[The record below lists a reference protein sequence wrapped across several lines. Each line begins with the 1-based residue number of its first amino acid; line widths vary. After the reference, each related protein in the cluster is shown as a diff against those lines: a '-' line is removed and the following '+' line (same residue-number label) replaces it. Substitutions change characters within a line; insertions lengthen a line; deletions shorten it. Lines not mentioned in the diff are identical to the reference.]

1 MGYGTAEI
9 AAALGIDQRS
19 ARRRAAG
26 EAWPCARRQGRGGGR
41 EYQPVS
47 LPQDVRDAIL
57 AWELKKAS
65 QAGASS
71 VPAATAPVSTGA
83 VPAVPASAGLPVTPA
98 GPTSALTHAQRK
110 VMVARL
116 GFIRE
121 IERRVD
127 GGMGK
132 GEALNS
138 LVAQSKDGTLPAHLA
153 RLVEVANDRGGA
165 ERGLSR
171 RTLQRWQSLF
181 ALAGE
186 RALAPAR
193 VEKDLTIPPWAE
205 AFLAC
210 WRDPQ
215 KPSVVDAYTNA
226 FGPPHAPHAGA
237 PSIHAVR
244 RFLDKL
250 TVLAREEG
258 RRTGNAWL
266 SLMPYVRRDTS
277 DLTPTEIYTMDGTTM
292 DVEVLHPDTGRP
304 FKPEVTFV
312 IDVATRECVGLSIA
326 LAESAAATLDALR
339 MACLYLG
346 IPAIVY
352 ADNGPGYQN
361 ALWTAE
367 GLGMM
372 DRLGSTL
379 THSIRCRPQGKGL
392 MERAV
397 KTACNVVKQFITC
410 THADMDRDAAKKV
423 YKLSRKGLKNG
434 QNILPTL
441 REFAGQL
448 LARIE
453 LYNATPHRAL
463 PKITDET
470 TGKRRRLSPREYR
483 RTFVDQG
490 WQPCTVDASLRE
502 ELFMPSETRKVSRGW
517 IAFHDGKYFSKS
529 LEELH
534 GEAVEVR
541 YDVFDASRVY
551 VWSLDG
557 VKICEA
563 ELDGNTTPYLPRP
576 MREAAAEKRRKGQL
590 KRLEAKA
597 NAIEPG
603 AVILRP
609 ESDAPEMLSDVL
621 VAGRDAREVRDVA
634 AIDVTPLPATTTPAD
649 DAKRPLFMSS
659 IHHFRWLMEHRDQ
672 CTEADEA
679 WLARYATTP
688 EYADLADRYAFEGIA
703 YAPQEAAQR
712 KAG

>member
-9 AAALGIDQRS
+9 AEALGIDQRS

-26 EAWPCARRQGRGGGR
+26 ESWPCARRQGRGGGR

-65 QAGASS
+65 QAGAVSPAPVPVVAAS
-71 VPAATAPVSTGA
+71 AVPAAPAP
-83 VPAVPASAGLPVTPA
+83 AGLPVTQA

-132 GEALNS
+132 GEALDS
-138 LVAQSKDGTLPAHLA
+138 LVAQSKDGSLPAHLA
-153 RLVEVANDRGGA
+153 RLVDVANDRGGA
-165 ERGLSR
+165 KRGLSR
-171 RTLQRWQSLF
+171 RTLQRWQSQF

-193 VEKDLTIPPWAE
+193 VEKDLSIPPWAE

-215 KPSVVDAYTNA
+215 KPSVVDAYTRA
-226 FGPPHAPHAGA
+226 FGPPHAPNPGA

-250 TVLAREEG
+250 SVLAREEG

-266 SLMPYVRRDTS
+266 SLLPYVRRDTS

-312 IDVATRECVGLSIA
+312 VDVATRECVGLSIA

-397 KTACNVVKQFITC
+397 KTACNVVKNFISC

-463 PKITDET
+463 PKITDEA

-483 RTFVDQG
+483 QTFVDQG
-490 WQPCTVDASLRE
+490 WQPCTVDAALRE

-534 GEAVEVR
+534 GEVVEVR
-541 YDVFDASRVY
+541 YDVFDASRIY

-590 KRLEAKA
+590 KRLEAKVQ
-597 NAIEPG
+597 AIAPG
-603 AVILRP
+603 AVIAQP
-609 ESDAPEMLSDVL
+609 DGDAPAMLSDVL
-621 VAGRDAREVRDVA
+621 VAGRDAREVREVA
-634 AIDVTPLPATTTPAD
+634 AIDVTPLPAATTPAD
-649 DAKRPLFMSS
+649 DAKRPLFLNSL
-659 IHHFRWLMEHRDQ
+659 HHYRWLMEHRDQ

-679 WLARYATTP
+679 WLERYATTP

-703 YAPQEAAQR
+703 YAPQDAAQR

>member
-1 MGYGTAEI
+1 MF
-9 AAALGIDQRS
+9 
-19 ARRRAAG
+19 
-26 EAWPCARRQGRGGGR
+26 P
-41 EYQPVS
+41 PVS
-47 LPQDVRDAIL
+47 LPQDVRDAIM

-65 QAGASS
+65 QAGAGSQGAGT
-71 VPAATAPVSTGA
+71 VPVVAGSA
-83 VPAVPASAGLPVTPA
+83 VPAVPAPTGLPVTQA

-116 GFIRE
+116 GFVRE
-121 IERRVD
+121 LARRVD
-127 GGMGK
+127 DGMGK
-132 GEALNS
+132 GEALDS

-153 RLVEVANDRGGA
+153 RLVDVANDRGGA
-165 ERGLSR
+165 GRGLSR
-171 RTLQRWQSLF
+171 RTLQRWQSQF

-193 VEKDLTIPPWAE
+193 VEKDLSVPPWAE

-226 FGPPHAPHAGA
+226 FGPPHAPNPGA

-244 RFLDKL
+244 RFLNKL

-277 DLTPTEIYTMDGTTM
+277 DLSPTEIYTMDGTAM

-312 IDVATRECVGLSIA
+312 VDVATRECVGLSIA

-397 KTACNVVKQFITC
+397 KTACNVVKKFISC

-463 PKITDET
+463 PKITDEA

-483 RTFVDQG
+483 QTFVDQG
-490 WQPCTVDASLRE
+490 WKPCTVDAALRE

-517 IAFHDGKYFSKS
+517 ITFHDGKYFSKS

-534 GEAVEVR
+534 GEVVEVR
-541 YDVFDASRVY
+541 YDVFDASKVY
-551 VWSLDG
+551 IWSLEG

-563 ELDGNTTPYLPRP
+563 ELDGNTTPYLPRS

-590 KRLEAKA
+590 KRLEVKA
-597 NAIEPG
+597 QAIAPG
-603 AVILRP
+603 AVIAQP
-609 ESDAPEMLSDVL
+609 EGDGPAMLSDVL
-621 VAGRDAREVRDVA
+621 VAGREVP
-634 AIDVTPLPATTTPAD
+634 AIDVTPLPSANSPAEA
-649 DAKRPLFMSS
+649 AKRPLFLNSL
-659 IHHFRWLMEHRDQ
+659 HHYRWLMEHRDQ

-703 YAPQEAAQR
+703 YAPQDATQR